1 MLQVEAT
8 QNIERCRS
16 RRVRPLTTDVK
27 EAQVAS
33 EKWGTA
39 PGNPETE
46 KADSEAPPAEETI
59 KSTELH
65 YATIDFGYNESKKI
79 TKTTESTAYA
89 TIRTDSKDDTDD
101 YDVAPPAEET
111 IKSTELHYASIDFGY
126 TESKKFTKTTES
138 TAYATIRTDSKDD
151 TDDYDVVIVR

>member
-39 PGNPETE
+39 PGNPG
-46 KADSEAPPAEETI
+46 KPRFLSMKAPPAEETI

-101 YDVAPPAEET
+101 YDV
-111 IKSTELHYASIDFGY
+111 
-126 TESKKFTKTTES
+126 
-138 TAYATIRTDSKDD
+138 
-151 TDDYDVVIVR
+151 VIVR